1 MADGQAI
8 PVAPIA
14 HPAASTVQLARLGL
28 YVGLAILVL
37 APFIGLYPVF
47 IMTALCYA
55 IFACAFNL
63 LLGYTGLLSFGHAA
77 YFATAAYMCG
87 WLVRSAGLPPELGV
101 AAGVGASALLGLVV
115 GFIAIRRQG
124 IYFAMTTLALAEMAY
139 FVFLQWRSVTGGED
153 GLQGVPRGKLLGTI
167 PLAGT
172 PHDKLL
178 GVIPIPD
185 DVVMYFVVL
194 AVFVAVFLF
203 IRRIVHSPY
212 GQVLKAIR
220 ENEPRAVSLGYDV
233 DRYKLLAFV
242 LSAAIAGLGGAMKS
256 IVLGFASLSDA
267 HWSVSGEVVLM
278 TLLGGMGTF
287 AGPVI
292 GAFTIIGLQNL
303 LSDRVGEWVTVIIG
317 AIFVICVIAF
327 RRGFVGEL
335 LAWLQRRKRH

>member
-1 MADGQAI
+1 MMGAI
-8 PVAPIA
+8 RSVAAWVSAHPVA
-14 HPAASTVQLARLGL
+14 SFV
-28 YVGLAILVL
+28 
-37 APFIGLYPVF
+37 VF
-47 IMTALCYA
+47 FA
-55 IFACAFNL
+55 IFPFLVPYQSLATQVLIYGLFALGFNL
-63 LLGYTGLLSFGHAA
+63 LYGYTGLLSFGHAA

-153 GLQGVPRGKLLGTI
+153 GLQGIPRGKLLGTI
-167 PLAGT
+167 PLAGA

-233 DRYKLLAFV
+233 DKYKLLAFV

-317 AIFVICVIAF
+317 AIFVVCVIAF